1 MHFHCLL
8 GIKIQLD
15 DLKVFETDEIFHYAL
30 FGRKYLNFE
39 NQILVL
45 STLYLN
51 FYTQDEF
58 LYLGKI
64 IQSGS
69 SVEDV
74 NTLETEIISNLPSGY
89 PVKLYFF
96 EIA

>member
-1 MHFHCLL
+1 M
-8 GIKIQLD
+8 
-15 DLKVFETDEIFHYAL
+15 KVFETDEIFHYAL
-30 FGRKYLNFE
+30 FDRKYLNFE
-39 NQILVL
+39 NQILAL

-64 IQSGS
+64 IQSGF
-69 SVEDV
+69 
-74 NTLETEIISNLPSGY
+74 SNLPSGY
-89 PVKLYFF
+89 PDLPELPPSPPSKLYFF

>member
-1 MHFHCLL
+1 M
-8 GIKIQLD
+8 
-15 DLKVFETDEIFHYAL
+15 KVFETDEIFHYAL
-30 FGRKYLNFE
+30 FDRKYLNFE
-39 NQILVL
+39 NQILAL

-64 IQSGS
+64 IQSGF

-89 PVKLYFF
+89 PDLPELPPSPPSKLYFF